1 MTAKEITRGYSSG
14 HSILLTVFTINNTI
28 LREVSFM
35 EAKKENKK
43 SFETDRLIIRPSI
56 WADCKL
62 FGEWE
67 STPEVREF
75 FSMEDGRD
83 YNEVLF
89 DYIQF
94 QGDDTKEQYTI
105 VLKESAAA
113 IGRIYLSRIDRH
125 ADSLD
130 ITRIYIGD
138 PALRNKGYGREAI
151 MAILEYSFSDLNM
164 ERVTID
170 HFSAN
175 EAARHLYRKI
185 GFKDEGVMRH
195 SAKKNG
201 KYYDLCLMSML
212 RSEYKEL
219 SD

>member
-1 MTAKEITRGYSSG
+1 MNREKEEIKT
-14 HSILLTVFTINNTI
+14 
-28 LREVSFM
+28 
-35 EAKKENKK
+35 
-43 SFETDRLIIRPSI
+43 FETERLIIRPSL
-56 WADCKL
+56 WDDCKL

-75 FSMEDGRD
+75 FSMEDSRD

-89 DYIQF
+89 DYIQA
-94 QGDDTKEQYTI
+94 QGDESKEQYTI
-105 VLKESAAA
+105 ISKENAAI
-113 IGRIYLSRIDRH
+113 IGRIYLSRIDHH

-138 PALRNKGYGREAI
+138 PALRSKGYGREALL
-151 MAILEYSFSDLNM
+151 AILEYSFNELNM

-175 EAARHLYRKI
+175 EPARHLYRKI

-195 SAKKNG
+195 AAKKNG

-212 RSEYKEL
+212 RSEYNEL
-219 SD
+219 DET